1 MKGMSTMK
9 ISKILAAG
17 LVTAAICAVTAV
29 SASAFDPGA
38 VLGGGDPA
46 DPATTTAATD
56 TPADTPA
63 DVIPTGSGTEINT
76 TSAGSTPAAGDVNA
90 PTDSSKGSPNTGVED
105 IAPLAGMALV
115 SAGVIFAAKKRK

>member
-1 MKGMSTMK
+1 MK

-17 LVTAAICAVTAV
+17 LITAAMCAVTAV
-29 SASAFDPGA
+29 SASAFDAGEI
-38 VLGGGDPA
+38 LGGGNA
-46 DPATTTAATD
+46 AETTTAAATVD
-56 TPADTPA
+56 TPV
-63 DVIPTGSGTEINT
+63 DVIPTGSGTEITT
-76 TSAGSTPAAGDVNA
+76 TSTGSTPTAGDVTA